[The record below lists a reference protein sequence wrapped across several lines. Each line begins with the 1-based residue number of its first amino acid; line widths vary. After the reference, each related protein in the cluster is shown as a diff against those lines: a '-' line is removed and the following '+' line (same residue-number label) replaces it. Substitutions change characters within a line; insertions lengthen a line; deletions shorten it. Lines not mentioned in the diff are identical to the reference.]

1 MKFPLYKLL
10 IYAEHSF
17 LEKIYICIRNLHIC
31 RFEDALMPNAKKLA
45 QASLDRWMLTKQLK
59 FLEADGESY
68 QNKHRKGE
76 RTKRVCVT

>member
-10 IYAEHSF
+10 IYAERF
-17 LEKIYICIRNLHIC
+17 FRKKKPLRNLHIC

-45 QASLDRWMLTKQLK
+45 QTSLVLWMLTKQLK

-68 QNKHRKGE
+68 QNKHRKVE
-76 RTKRVCVT
+76 RTVRVCVT